1 MRTVITLMAA
11 MTLAASAQTNAPSGA
26 KPSASAEPTADRTG
40 GGQTNSIGGM
50 ATNQP
55 TTFTSPWMVVPFGI
69 WSTAKHSGAG
79 VSLLYELTP
88 NLVLGGRLDYL
99 NGAIWMPSLNL
110 QLQAPFR
117 ISKGLTLVPLTFTG
131 AAMPLGS
138 GSGSAT
144 PILGAGLAVRLGT
157 RVDIVADVERW
168 TGMDGIQ
175 FRAGVIW
182 KF

>member
-1 MRTVITLMAA
+1 MRTILMTLMAA
-11 MTLAASAQTNAPSGA
+11 LTAASAQTNAPTTNA
-26 KPSASAEPTADRTG
+26 PA
-40 GGQTNSIGGM
+40 GGQTNSIAGM
-50 ATNQP
+50 ATTNKS

-69 WSTAKHSGAG
+69 WSTANHSGAG
-79 VSLLYELTP
+79 VSVLYELTP

-117 ISKGLTLVPLTFTG
+117 ISKGLTLVPFTFTG
-131 AAMPLGS
+131 AAVPLGS
-138 GSGSAT
+138 ASGSAT

>member
-1 MRTVITLMAA
+1 MTLMAA
-11 MTLAASAQTNAPSGA
+11 LTAASAQTNVPTTNAPA
-26 KPSASAEPTADRTG
+26 FAEPTADRTA
-40 GGQTNSIGGM
+40 GGQTNSIAGM
-50 ATNQP
+50 ATTNQP

-79 VSLLYELTP
+79 VSVLYELTP

-117 ISKGLTLVPLTFTG
+117 ISKGLTLVPFTFTG

>member
-1 MRTVITLMAA
+1 MMVAA
-11 MTLAASAQTNAPSGA
+11 ALVAASALGQTNAPA
-26 KPSASAEPTADRTG
+26 VPKASAFADPTAPRTA
-40 GGQTNSIGGM
+40 GGQTNSTAGLVT
-50 ATNQP
+50 TNQP
-55 TTFTSPWMVVPFGI
+55 TTSPWMVVPFGI

-79 VSLLYELTP
+79 VSVLYELTP
-88 NLVLGGRLDYL
+88 NLVLSGRLDYL
-99 NGAIWMPSLNL
+99 NGEVWMPSCNL

-117 ISKGLTLVPLTFTG
+117 ISMGLTLVPFTFTG
-131 AAMPLGS
+131 AAAPLGGAS
-138 GSGSAT
+138 VSAT

-168 TGMDGIQ
+168 TGLDGIQ

>member
-1 MRTVITLMAA
+1 MRIILMTLMAA
-11 MTLAASAQTNAPSGA
+11 LTAASAQTNAPTTNAPAVAG
-26 KPSASAEPTADRTG
+26 ASAF
-40 GGQTNSIGGM
+40 
-50 ATNQP
+50 ATNAAGA
-55 TTFTSPWMVVPFGI
+55 FASPWMVVPFGI

-79 VSLLYELTP
+79 VSVLYELTP

-99 NGAIWMPSLNL
+99 NGAVWMPSCNL
-110 QLQAPFR
+110 QLQAPFG
-117 ISKGLTLVPLTFTG
+117 ISKGLTLVPFTFTG
-131 AAMPLGS
+131 AAAPLGGAS
-138 GSGSAT
+138 VSAT

-168 TGMDGIQ
+168 TGLDGIQ